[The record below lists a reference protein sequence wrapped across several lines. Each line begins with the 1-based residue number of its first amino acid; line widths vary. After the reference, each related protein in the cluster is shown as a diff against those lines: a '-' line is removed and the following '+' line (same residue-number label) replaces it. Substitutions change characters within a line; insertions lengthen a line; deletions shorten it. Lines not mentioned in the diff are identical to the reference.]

1 MSISLDPNVVSA
13 MEREGKLPHVLLPA
27 KRAITIKADF
37 SHAHRVGSPEAPDET
52 KTDWQEADHPRADD
66 GKFGSGALPASKP
79 RSLRVPE
86 EKPGEAAQKLRGA
99 HLVVDATIQRYCE
112 EHNERHIAHALG
124 GASLPDSEPVDV
136 KVPPRR
142 PKHGIELKT
151 MVSNKR
157 GAIRMSRSAR
167 ERKAAWESE
176 TGATLH
182 TLVLDDRNVFDAKGK
197 GEHDEAQRVI
207 YYRRG
212 CGNLSVTSMH
222 KCKNMAEVRR
232 LMSMNDDELP
242 EAAKRLTPAQIKA
255 WIEGEL

>member
-1 MSISLDPNVVSA
+1 MNIGTSARSLIELSENLEKNCGSG
-13 MEREGKLPHVLLPA
+13 MEELYRLHPELRPVIDEA
-27 KRAITIKADF
+27 KSDWN
-37 SHAHRVGSPEAPDET
+37 EAE
-52 KTDWQEADHPRADD
+52 HPRADD
-66 GKFGSGALPASKP
+66 GKFGSGASSSAKP
-79 RSLRVPE
+79 RALRIPE
-86 EKPGEAAQKLRGA
+86 EKPGAAVQKLRDA

-112 EHNERHIAHALG
+112 EHNERNVAHALG

-151 MVSNKR
+151 MVTNKR
-157 GAIRMSRSAR
+157 GAIRMSRAAR

-182 TLVLDDRNVFDAKGK
+182 TLVLDDRHVFNAKGEGK
-197 GEHDEAQRVI
+197 HDEAQRVI

-212 CGNLSVTSMH
+212 CGNLSVGSMH

-232 LMSMNDDELP
+232 LMAMSDDELP
-242 EAAKRLTPAQIKA
+242 TAAKRLTPAQVKA
-255 WIEGEL
+255 WIEEGEEI